1 MSSIIE
7 QAILDA
13 TQIREAALKTA
24 ENQIIEKYSV
34 EIKEAMSSILEQED
48 GEEMAAAVEVEDE
61 VPEEVVAAP
70 MADMKLCPCPDEEE
84 ETTITLDLEALKDLA
99 GEAEEE
105 GDMGEPADQD
115 ELVDALMEAYQ
126 GGDSMDEKG
135 LTEVGCEE
143 KDLEEMITMVDE
155 EDEKVDELY
164 ALADDPKTGAPLEP
178 SKEEESDEDTELT
191 EAEIREMI
199 TDVLAEELTV
209 DITDGDFTGWAG
221 RPEIDR
227 QRQEMIGLAR
237 LADTQ
242 RQAELQDLQAGMEKL
257 AGVNESLRAKN
268 NVLAKTVEA
277 LKFKLDELTVANAK
291 LALQNEVHMNESLNR
306 RQKSQIVESIREAT
320 SVKDA
325 KVIHEVLQSSAGA
338 SNSKSRESLNEAIS
352 RPSHTIPRRE
362 IKTNA
367 VESDLRNR
375 FQTLAGIN
383 KN

>member
-48 GEEMAAAVEVEDE
+48 GEEMAAAEVEDE

-126 GGDSMDEKG
+126 GGDIMDEAHCG
-135 LTEVGCEE
+135 TMSEE
-143 KDLEEMITMVDE
+143 DLEEMITMVDE
-155 EDEKVDELY
+155 EEKLDELY
-164 ALADDPKTGAPLEP
+164 ADTDGGFTEDPPADPPK
-178 SKEEESDEDTELT
+178 KEEEDPELT

-209 DITDGDFTGWAG
+209 DITDGDFTGYAG

-227 QRQEMIGLAR
+227 QRQEMINLAR
-237 LADTQ
+237 LADTE
-242 RQAELQDLQAGMEKL
+242 RQVELEDLQAGMEKL
-257 AGVNESLRAKN
+257 AGVNESLQAKN
-268 NVLAKTVEA
+268 DVLAKTVEA
-277 LKFKLDELTVANAK
+277 LKSKLDELTVANAK

-320 SVKDA
+320 SVQDA

>member
-48 GEEMAAAVEVEDE
+48 GEEMAAAEVEDE

-126 GGDSMDEKG
+126 GGDIMDEASCG
-135 LTEVGCEE
+135 TMSEE
-143 KDLEEMITMVDE
+143 DLEEMITMVDE
-155 EDEKVDELY
+155 EEEKLDELY
-164 ALADDPKTGAPLEP
+164 ADTDGGFTEDPPADPPK
-178 SKEEESDEDTELT
+178 KEEEDPELT

-237 LADTQ
+237 LADTE

-257 AGVNESLRAKN
+257 AGVNESLQAKN
-268 NVLAKTVEA
+268 DVLAKTVEA
-277 LKFKLDELTVANAK
+277 LKSKLDELTVANAK

>member
-48 GEEMAAAVEVEDE
+48 GEEMAAAEVEDE

-70 MADMKLCPCPDEEE
+70 MADMKLCPCPDEEQ

-126 GGDSMDEKG
+126 GGDIMDEDRCG
-135 LTEVGCEE
+135 TVREE
-143 KDLEEMITMVDE
+143 DLEEMITMVDE
-155 EDEKVDELY
+155 EEEKLEELY
-164 ALADDPKTGAPLEP
+164 ADTDGGFTEDPPADPPK
-178 SKEEESDEDTELT
+178 KEEEDPELT

-237 LADTQ
+237 LADTE
-242 RQAELQDLQAGMEKL
+242 RQAELEDLQAGMEKL
-257 AGVNESLRAKN
+257 AGVNESLQAKN
-268 NVLAKTVEA
+268 DVLAKTVEA
-277 LKFKLDELTVANAK
+277 LKSKLDELTVANAK

>member
-48 GEEMAAAVEVEDE
+48 GEEMAAAEVEDE
-61 VPEEVVAAP
+61 VPEEITAAP
-70 MADMKLCPCPDEEE
+70 MADMKLCPCPDEEA
-84 ETTITLDLEALKDLA
+84 ETTITLDLVALKDLA
-99 GEAEEE
+99 DEAEKE

-115 ELVDALMEAYQ
+115 ELVDALMEAYM

-135 LTEVGCEE
+135 LTEE
-143 KDLEEMITMVDE
+143 DLEEMITMVDE
-155 EDEKVDELY
+155 EEEKLDELY
-164 ALADDPKTGAPLEP
+164 ADTDGGFTEDPPADPPK
-178 SKEEESDEDTELT
+178 KEEEDPELT

-237 LADTQ
+237 LADTE
-242 RQAELQDLQAGMEKL
+242 RQAELEDLQAGMEKL
-257 AGVNESLRAKN
+257 AGVNESLQAKN
-268 NVLAKTVEA
+268 DVLAKTVEA
-277 LKFKLDELTVANAK
+277 LKSKLDELTVANAK

-320 SVKDA
+320 SVQDA

>member
-1 MSSIIE
+1 
-7 QAILDA
+7 
-13 TQIREAALKTA
+13 
-24 ENQIIEKYSV
+24 
-34 EIKEAMSSILEQED
+34 
-48 GEEMAAAVEVEDE
+48 
-61 VPEEVVAAP
+61 
-70 MADMKLCPCPDEEE
+70 
-84 ETTITLDLEALKDLA
+84 
-99 GEAEEE
+99 
-105 GDMGEPADQD
+105 
-115 ELVDALMEAYQ
+115 
-126 GGDSMDEKG
+126 
-135 LTEVGCEE
+135 
-143 KDLEEMITMVDE
+143 
-155 EDEKVDELY
+155 
-164 ALADDPKTGAPLEP
+164 
-178 SKEEESDEDTELT
+178 
-191 EAEIREMI
+191 MI

-237 LADTQ
+237 LADTE

-257 AGVNESLRAKN
+257 AGVNESLQAKN
-268 NVLAKTVEA
+268 DVLAKTVEA
-277 LKFKLDELTVANAK
+277 LKSKLDELTVANAK

-320 SVKDA
+320 SVQDA

-338 SNSKSRESLNEAIS
+338 SNSKSHESLNEAIS

>member
-34 EIKEAMSSILEQED
+34 EIKEAMSSILEQEE
-48 GEEMAAAVEVEDE
+48 GEEMAAAEVEDE
-61 VPEEVVAAP
+61 APPEITQAAV
-70 MADMKLCPCPDEEE
+70 ADMKLCPCPDEETE
-84 ETTITLDLEALKDLA
+84 KTITLDLAALKDLA

-126 GGDSMDEKG
+126 GGAIMDEG
-135 LTEVGCEE
+135 DCGTVSEE
-143 KDLEEMITMVDE
+143 DLEEMITMVDE
-155 EDEKVDELY
+155 EEKLDELY
-164 ALADDPKTGAPLEP
+164 ADTDGGFTEDPPADPPK
-178 SKEEESDEDTELT
+178 KEEEDPELT

-237 LADTQ
+237 LADTE

-257 AGVNESLRAKN
+257 AGVNESLQAKN
-268 NVLAKTVEA
+268 DVLAKTVEA
-277 LKFKLDELTVANAK
+277 LKSKLDELTVANAK

-320 SVKDA
+320 SVQDA

>member
-70 MADMKLCPCPDEEE
+70 MADMKLCPCPDEEV
-84 ETTITLDLEALKDLA
+84 ETEMVIDMGDLQSLA
-99 GEAEEE
+99 SSMAGDAEEQ
-105 GDMGEPADQD
+105 A
-115 ELVDALMEAYQ
+115 LDAVMEAYQ
-126 GGDSMDEKG
+126 GGDIMDESSCG
-135 LTEVGCEE
+135 SVSEE
-143 KDLEEMITMVDE
+143 DLEEMITMVDE
-155 EDEKVDELY
+155 EEEKVDELY
-164 ALADDPKTGAPLEP
+164 ALAHEPEDTGAPLEP

-237 LADTQ
+237 LADTE
-242 RQAELQDLQAGMEKL
+242 RQAELEDLQAGMEKL
-257 AGVNESLRAKN
+257 AGVNESLQAKN
-268 NVLAKTVEA
+268 DVLAKTVQA
-277 LKFKLDELTVANAK
+277 LKSKLDELTVANAK

>member
-48 GEEMAAAVEVEDE
+48 GEEMAAAEVEDE

-115 ELVDALMEAYQ
+115 ELVDALMEAYM

-164 ALADDPKTGAPLEP
+164 ALADDPKTGEPLEP
-178 SKEEESDEDTELT
+178 STEDESDEDTELT

-237 LADTQ
+237 LADTE

-257 AGVNESLRAKN
+257 AGVNESLQAKN
-268 NVLAKTVEA
+268 DVLAKTVEA
-277 LKFKLDELTVANAK
+277 LKSKLDELTVANAK

>member
-48 GEEMAAAVEVEDE
+48 GEEMAAAEVEDE

-70 MADMKLCPCPDEEE
+70 MADMKLCPCPDEEQ

-126 GGDSMDEKG
+126 GGDIMDEDRCG
-135 LTEVGCEE
+135 TVREE
-143 KDLEEMITMVDE
+143 DLEEMITMVDE
-155 EDEKVDELY
+155 EEEKLEELY
-164 ALADDPKTGAPLEP
+164 ADTDGGFTEDPPADPPK
-178 SKEEESDEDTELT
+178 KEEEDPELT

-237 LADTQ
+237 LADTE
-242 RQAELQDLQAGMEKL
+242 RQAELEDLQAGMEKL
-257 AGVNESLRAKN
+257 AGVNESLQAKN
-268 NVLAKTVEA
+268 DVLAKTVEA
-277 LKFKLDELTVANAK
+277 LKSKLDELTVANAK

-320 SVKDA
+320 SVQDA

>member
-48 GEEMAAAVEVEDE
+48 GEEMAAAEVEDE

-126 GGDSMDEKG
+126 GGDIMDEAHCG
-135 LTEVGCEE
+135 TMSEE
-143 KDLEEMITMVDE
+143 DLEEMITMVDE
-155 EDEKVDELY
+155 EEKLDELY
-164 ALADDPKTGAPLEP
+164 ADSDGGFTEDPPADPPK
-178 SKEEESDEDTELT
+178 KEEEDPELT

-209 DITDGDFTGWAG
+209 DITDGDFTGQVA

-227 QRQEMIGLAR
+227 QRQEMINLAR
-237 LADTQ
+237 LADTE
-242 RQAELQDLQAGMEKL
+242 RQVELEDLQAGMEKL
-257 AGVNESLRAKN
+257 AGVNESLQAKN
-268 NVLAKTVEA
+268 DVLAKTVEA
-277 LKFKLDELTVANAK
+277 LKSKLDELTVANAK

-320 SVKDA
+320 SVQDA

>member
-61 VPEEVVAAP
+61 VPEEISTAP
-70 MADMKLCPCPDEEE
+70 MADMKLCPCPDEEA
-84 ETTITLDLEALKDLA
+84 ETTITLDLEALKGLA
-99 GEAEEE
+99 SEAEEE
-105 GDMGEPADQD
+105 GRMGKPADQD
-115 ELVDALMEAYQ
+115 ELVDAIMEAYQ
-126 GGDSMDEKG
+126 GGDIMDEASCG
-135 LTEVGCEE
+135 TMSEE
-143 KDLEEMITMVDE
+143 DLEEMITMVDE

-164 ALADDPKTGAPLEP
+164 ALAREPEDTGAPLEP
-178 SKEEESDEDTELT
+178 SEEDESDEDTELT

-209 DITDGDFTGWAG
+209 DITEGDFTGWSG

-227 QRQEMIGLAR
+227 QRQEMINLAR
-237 LADTQ
+237 LADTE
-242 RQAELQDLQAGMEKL
+242 RQAELEDLQAGMEKL
-257 AGVNESLRAKN
+257 AGVNESLQAKN
-268 NVLAKTVEA
+268 DVLAKTVEA
-277 LKFKLDELTVANAK
+277 LKSKLDELTVANAK

>member
-34 EIKEAMSSILEQED
+34 EIKEAMSSILEQEE
-48 GEEMAAAVEVEDE
+48 GEEMAAAEEVEDE
-61 VPEEVVAAP
+61 APPEITQASVADTE
-70 MADMKLCPCPDEEE
+70 MCPCPDEEV
-84 ETTITLDLEALKDLA
+84 ETEMLIDLGDLQKLA
-99 GEAEEE
+99 ASMTDDAEEQ
-105 GDMGEPADQD
+105 A
-115 ELVDALMEAYQ
+115 LDAVMEAYQ
-126 GGDSMDEKG
+126 GGDIMDEASCG
-135 LTEVGCEE
+135 TVSEE
-143 KDLEEMITMVDE
+143 DLEEMITMVDE
-155 EDEKVDELY
+155 EEEKLEELY
-164 ALADDPKTGAPLEP
+164 ADSDGGFTEDPPAAPP
-178 SKEEESDEDTELT
+178 EEEEPELT

-237 LADTQ
+237 LADTE
-242 RQAELQDLQAGMEKL
+242 RQAELEDLQAGMEKL
-257 AGVNESLRAKN
+257 AGVNESLQAKN
-268 NVLAKTVEA
+268 DVLAKTVEA
-277 LKFKLDELTVANAK
+277 LKSKLDELTVANAK

>member
-48 GEEMAAAVEVEDE
+48 GEEMAAAEVEDE

-115 ELVDALMEAYQ
+115 ELVDAIMEAYQ
-126 GGDSMDEKG
+126 GAAIMDEDRCD
-135 LTEVGCEE
+135 TVSEE
-143 KDLEEMITMVDE
+143 DLEEMITMVDE
-155 EDEKVDELY
+155 EEEKLEELY
-164 ALADDPKTGAPLEP
+164 ADSDGGFTEDPPAAPP
-178 SKEEESDEDTELT
+178 EEEEPELT

-237 LADTQ
+237 LADTE

-257 AGVNESLRAKN
+257 AGVNESLQAKN
-268 NVLAKTVEA
+268 DVLAKTVEA
-277 LKFKLDELTVANAK
+277 LKSKLDELTVANAK

-320 SVKDA
+320 SVQDA

-338 SNSKSRESLNEAIS
+338 SNSKSHESLNEAIS

>member
-48 GEEMAAAVEVEDE
+48 GEEMPAAEVEDE

-126 GGDSMDEKG
+126 GGDIMDEAHCG
-135 LTEVGCEE
+135 TMSEE
-143 KDLEEMITMVDE
+143 DLEEMITMVDE
-155 EDEKVDELY
+155 EEKLDELY
-164 ALADDPKTGAPLEP
+164 ADTDGGFTEDPPADPPK
-178 SKEEESDEDTELT
+178 KEEEDPELT

-209 DITDGDFTGWAG
+209 DITDGDFTGYAG

-227 QRQEMIGLAR
+227 QRQEMINLAR
-237 LADTQ
+237 LADTE
-242 RQAELQDLQAGMEKL
+242 RQVELEDLQAGMEKL
-257 AGVNESLRAKN
+257 AGVNESLQAKN
-268 NVLAKTVEA
+268 DVLAKTVEA
-277 LKFKLDELTVANAK
+277 LKSKLDELTVANAK

-320 SVKDA
+320 SVQDA

>member
-48 GEEMAAAVEVEDE
+48 GEEMPAAEEVEDE
-61 VPEEVVAAP
+61 APPEITQASVADTK
-70 MADMKLCPCPDEEE
+70 MCPCPDEEV
-84 ETTITLDLEALKDLA
+84 ETEMIIDMGDLQSLA
-99 GEAEEE
+99 SSMTDDAEEQ
-105 GDMGEPADQD
+105 A
-115 ELVDALMEAYQ
+115 LDAVMEAYK
-126 GGDSMDEKG
+126 GGDIMDEG
-135 LTEVGCEE
+135 SCGSVSEE
-143 KDLEEMITMVDE
+143 DLEEMITMVDE
-155 EDEKVDELY
+155 EEKLDELY
-164 ALADDPKTGAPLEP
+164 ADTDGGFTEDPPADPPKKEKEDP
-178 SKEEESDEDTELT
+178 ELT

-221 RPEIDR
+221 RPEVDR

-237 LADTQ
+237 LADTE
-242 RQAELQDLQAGMEKL
+242 RQAELEDLQAGMEKL
-257 AGVNESLRAKN
+257 AGVNESLQAKN
-268 NVLAKTVEA
+268 DVLAKTVEA
-277 LKFKLDELTVANAK
+277 LKSKLDELTVANAK

-320 SVKDA
+320 SVQDA

>member
-48 GEEMAAAVEVEDE
+48 GEEMAAAEVEDE
-61 VPEEVVAAP
+61 VPEEITAAP

-126 GGDSMDEKG
+126 GGDIMDEG
-135 LTEVGCEE
+135 SCGSVSEE
-143 KDLEEMITMVDE
+143 DLEEMITMVDE
-155 EDEKVDELY
+155 EEKLDELY
-164 ALADDPKTGAPLEP
+164 ADSDGGFTEDPPADPPK
-178 SKEEESDEDTELT
+178 KEEEDPELT

-209 DITDGDFTGWAG
+209 DITDGDFTGYAG

-227 QRQEMIGLAR
+227 QRQEMINLAR
-237 LADTQ
+237 LADTE
-242 RQAELQDLQAGMEKL
+242 RQVELEDLQAGMEKL
-257 AGVNESLRAKN
+257 AGVNESLQAKN
-268 NVLAKTVEA
+268 DVLAKTVEA
-277 LKFKLDELTVANAK
+277 LKSKLDELTVANAK

-320 SVKDA
+320 SVQDA

>member
-48 GEEMAAAVEVEDE
+48 GEEMAAAEVEDE
-61 VPEEVVAAP
+61 VPEEIVAAP

-126 GGDSMDEKG
+126 GGDIMDEASCG
-135 LTEVGCEE
+135 TMSEE
-143 KDLEEMITMVDE
+143 DLEEMITMVDE
-155 EDEKVDELY
+155 EEEKLEELY
-164 ALADDPKTGAPLEP
+164 ADTDGGFTEDPPKKE
-178 SKEEESDEDTELT
+178 KEEDPELT

-237 LADTQ
+237 LADTE

-257 AGVNESLRAKN
+257 AGVNESLQAKN
-268 NVLAKTVEA
+268 DVLAKTVEA
-277 LKFKLDELTVANAK
+277 LKSKLDELTVANAK

>member
-1 MSSIIE
+1 
-7 QAILDA
+7 
-13 TQIREAALKTA
+13 
-24 ENQIIEKYSV
+24 
-34 EIKEAMSSILEQED
+34 
-48 GEEMAAAVEVEDE
+48 
-61 VPEEVVAAP
+61 
-70 MADMKLCPCPDEEE
+70 
-84 ETTITLDLEALKDLA
+84 
-99 GEAEEE
+99 
-105 GDMGEPADQD
+105 MGEPADQD

-126 GGDSMDEKG
+126 GGDIMDEASCG
-135 LTEVGCEE
+135 TMSEE
-143 KDLEEMITMVDE
+143 DLEEMITMVDE
-155 EDEKVDELY
+155 EEEKLEELY
-164 ALADDPKTGAPLEP
+164 ADTDGGFTEDPPKKE
-178 SKEEESDEDTELT
+178 KEEDPELT

-237 LADTQ
+237 LADTE

-257 AGVNESLRAKN
+257 AGVNESLQAKN
-268 NVLAKTVEA
+268 DVLAKTVEA
-277 LKFKLDELTVANAK
+277 LKSKLDELTVTNAK
-291 LALQNEVHMNESLNR
+291 LTLQNEVRMNESLNR

>member
-48 GEEMAAAVEVEDE
+48 GEEMAAAEVEDE
-61 VPEEVVAAP
+61 APPEITQAAV
-70 MADMKLCPCPDEEE
+70 ADMKLCPCPDEEE
-84 ETTITLDLEALKDLA
+84 EKTITLDLVALKDLA
-99 GEAEEE
+99 DEAEEE
-105 GDMGEPADQD
+105 GDMGKPAPQE
-115 ELVDALMEAYQ
+115 ELVDAIMEAYK
-126 GGDSMDEKG
+126 GGNLGELDEDDCRPKP
-135 LTEVGCEE
+135 TNEE
-143 KDLEEMITMVDE
+143 DLEEMITMADE
-155 EDEKVDELY
+155 EEEKLDELY
-164 ALADDPKTGAPLEP
+164 ADTDGGFTEDPPADPP
-178 SKEEESDEDTELT
+178 KEEEEDTELT

-237 LADTQ
+237 LADTE
-242 RQAELQDLQAGMEKL
+242 RQAELQDLQTGMEKL
-257 AGVNESLRAKN
+257 AGVNESLQAKN
-268 NVLAKTVEA
+268 DVLAKTVEA
-277 LKFKLDELTVANAK
+277 LKSKLDELTVANAK
-291 LALQNEVHMNESLNR
+291 LALQNEVLTNDSLNG
-306 RQKSQIVESIREAT
+306 RQKSHIAESIRKAT

-325 KVIHEVLQSSAGA
+325 KVIYEVLQSSAG
-338 SNSKSRESLNEAIS
+338 SSDSKSRESLNEVIS

-362 IKTNA
+362 IKTNP

-375 FQTLAGIN
+375 FQLLAGIN
-383 KN
+383 NN

>member
-48 GEEMAAAVEVEDE
+48 GEEMAAAEVEDE

-105 GDMGEPADQD
+105 GDMGTPADQD
-115 ELVDALMEAYQ
+115 ELVDAIMEAYQ
-126 GGDSMDEKG
+126 GAAIMDEDRCD
-135 LTEVGCEE
+135 TVSEE
-143 KDLEEMITMVDE
+143 DLEEMITMVDE
-155 EDEKVDELY
+155 EEEKLEELY
-164 ALADDPKTGAPLEP
+164 ADSDGGFTEDPPAAPP
-178 SKEEESDEDTELT
+178 EEEEPELT

-209 DITDGDFTGWAG
+209 DITEGDFTGWAG

-237 LADTQ
+237 LADTE

-257 AGVNESLRAKN
+257 AGVNESLQAKN
-268 NVLAKTVEA
+268 DVLAKTVEA
-277 LKFKLDELTVANAK
+277 LKSKLDELTVANAK

-320 SVKDA
+320 SVQDA

>member
-48 GEEMAAAVEVEDE
+48 GEEMAAAEVEDE
-61 VPEEVVAAP
+61 VPEEITAAP

-126 GGDSMDEKG
+126 GAAIMDEDHCG
-135 LTEVGCEE
+135 TMREE
-143 KDLEEMITMVDE
+143 DLEEMITMVDE
-155 EDEKVDELY
+155 EEEKLKELY
-164 ALADDPKTGAPLEP
+164 ADSDGGFTEDPPADPPK
-178 SKEEESDEDTELT
+178 KEEEDPELT

-237 LADTQ
+237 LADTE
-242 RQAELQDLQAGMEKL
+242 RQAELEDLQAGMEKL
-257 AGVNESLRAKN
+257 AGVNESLQAKN
-268 NVLAKTVEA
+268 DVLAKTVEA
-277 LKFKLDELTVANAK
+277 LKSKLDELTVANAK

-320 SVKDA
+320 SVQDA

>member
-61 VPEEVVAAP
+61 VPDEIAAAP

-84 ETTITLDLEALKDLA
+84 ETTITLDLDALKDLA
-99 GEAEEE
+99 DEAEKE
-105 GDMGEPADQD
+105 GDMGKPAPQE
-115 ELVDALMEAYQ
+115 ELVDAIMEAYK
-126 GGDSMDEKG
+126 GGNLDELDEDHCRPKP
-135 LTEVGCEE
+135 TNEE
-143 KDLEEMITMVDE
+143 DLEEMITMVDE
-155 EDEKVDELY
+155 EEKLNELTPEVDEPHT
-164 ALADDPKTGAPLEP
+164 AKGRHDKTRKEAVDP
-178 SKEEESDEDTELT
+178 ELT

-257 AGVNESLRAKN
+257 AGVNESLQAKN
-268 NVLAKTVEA
+268 DVLAKTVEA
-277 LKFKLDELTVANAK
+277 LKSKLDELTVANAK

-320 SVKDA
+320 SVQDA

>member
-48 GEEMAAAVEVEDE
+48 GEEMAAAEVEDE

-84 ETTITLDLEALKDLA
+84 ETTITLDLVALKDLA
-99 GEAEEE
+99 DEAEKE

-115 ELVDALMEAYQ
+115 ELVDALMEAYM

-135 LTEVGCEE
+135 LTEE
-143 KDLEEMITMVDE
+143 DLEEMITMVDE
-155 EDEKVDELY
+155 EEEKLDELY
-164 ALADDPKTGAPLEP
+164 ADTDGGFTEDPPADPPK
-178 SKEEESDEDTELT
+178 KEEEDPELT

-209 DITDGDFTGWAG
+209 DITDGDFTGYAG

-227 QRQEMIGLAR
+227 QRQEMINLAR
-237 LADTQ
+237 LADTE
-242 RQAELQDLQAGMEKL
+242 RQVELEDLQAGMEKL
-257 AGVNESLRAKN
+257 AGVNESLQAKN
-268 NVLAKTVEA
+268 DVLAKTVEA
-277 LKFKLDELTVANAK
+277 LKSKLDELTVANAK

-320 SVKDA
+320 SVQDA

>member
-34 EIKEAMSSILEQED
+34 EIKEAMSSILEQEE
-48 GEEMAAAVEVEDE
+48 GEEMAAAEVEDE
-61 VPEEVVAAP
+61 APPEITQAAV
-70 MADMKLCPCPDEEE
+70 ADMKLCPCPDEEE
-84 ETTITLDLEALKDLA
+84 EKTITLDLVALKDLA
-99 GEAEEE
+99 DEAEEE
-105 GDMGEPADQD
+105 GDMGKPAPQED
-115 ELVDALMEAYQ
+115 LVDAIMEAYQ
-126 GGDSMDEKG
+126 GAAIMDEDRCD
-135 LTEVGCEE
+135 TVSEE
-143 KDLEEMITMVDE
+143 DLEEMITMVDE

-164 ALADDPKTGAPLEP
+164 ALAHDPDVGPPLEP
-178 SKEEESDEDTELT
+178 SEEEESDEDTELT

-237 LADTQ
+237 LADTE

-257 AGVNESLRAKN
+257 AGVNESLQAKN
-268 NVLAKTVEA
+268 DVLAKTVEA
-277 LKFKLDELTVANAK
+277 LKSKLDELTVANAK

-320 SVKDA
+320 SVQDA

>member
-48 GEEMAAAVEVEDE
+48 GEEMPAAEEVEDE
-61 VPEEVVAAP
+61 APPEITQASVADTK
-70 MADMKLCPCPDEEE
+70 MCPCPDEEV
-84 ETTITLDLEALKDLA
+84 ETEMIIDMGDLQSLA
-99 GEAEEE
+99 SSMTDDAEEQ
-105 GDMGEPADQD
+105 A
-115 ELVDALMEAYQ
+115 LDAVMEAYK
-126 GGDSMDEKG
+126 GGDIMDEG
-135 LTEVGCEE
+135 SCGSVSEE
-143 KDLEEMITMVDE
+143 DLEEMITMVDE

-164 ALADDPKTGAPLEP
+164 ALADDPKTGEPLEP
-178 SKEEESDEDTELT
+178 SKEDESDDDTELT

-237 LADTQ
+237 LADTE
-242 RQAELQDLQAGMEKL
+242 RQAELEDLQAGMEKL
-257 AGVNESLRAKN
+257 AGVNESLQAKN
-268 NVLAKTVEA
+268 DVLAKTVEA
-277 LKFKLDELTVANAK
+277 LKSKLDELTVANAK

-320 SVKDA
+320 SVQDA

>member
-48 GEEMAAAVEVEDE
+48 GEEMAAAEVEDE

-126 GGDSMDEKG
+126 GGDIMDEASCG
-135 LTEVGCEE
+135 TVSEE
-143 KDLEEMITMVDE
+143 DLEEMITMVDE
-155 EDEKVDELY
+155 EEEKLDELY
-164 ALADDPKTGAPLEP
+164 ADTDGGFTEDPPADPPK
-178 SKEEESDEDTELT
+178 KEEEDPELT

-237 LADTQ
+237 LADTE
-242 RQAELQDLQAGMEKL
+242 RQAELEDLQAGMEKL
-257 AGVNESLRAKN
+257 AGVNESLQAKN
-268 NVLAKTVEA
+268 DVLAKTVEA
-277 LKFKLDELTVANAK
+277 LKSKLDELTVANAK

-320 SVKDA
+320 SVQDA

-338 SNSKSRESLNEAIS
+338 SNSKSRESLNEVIS

>member
-48 GEEMAAAVEVEDE
+48 GEEMAAAEVEDE

-135 LTEVGCEE
+135 LTEE
-143 KDLEEMITMVDE
+143 DLEEMITMVDE
-155 EDEKVDELY
+155 EEKLDELY
-164 ALADDPKTGAPLEP
+164 ADTDGGFTEDPPAAPP
-178 SKEEESDEDTELT
+178 EEEEEPELT

-237 LADTQ
+237 LADTE
-242 RQAELQDLQAGMEKL
+242 RQAELEDLQAGMEKL
-257 AGVNESLRAKN
+257 AGVNESLQAKN
-268 NVLAKTVEA
+268 DVLAKTVEA
-277 LKFKLDELTVANAK
+277 LKSKLDELTVANAK

>member
-48 GEEMAAAVEVEDE
+48 GEEMAAAEVEDE

-70 MADMKLCPCPDEEE
+70 MADMKLCPCPDEEQ

-126 GGDSMDEKG
+126 GGDIMDEDRCG
-135 LTEVGCEE
+135 TVREE
-143 KDLEEMITMVDE
+143 DLEEMITMVDE
-155 EDEKVDELY
+155 EEEKLEELY
-164 ALADDPKTGAPLEP
+164 ADTDGGFTEDPPADPPK
-178 SKEEESDEDTELT
+178 KEEEDPELT

-237 LADTQ
+237 LADTE
-242 RQAELQDLQAGMEKL
+242 RQAELEDLQAGMEKL
-257 AGVNESLRAKN
+257 AGVNESLQAKN
-268 NVLAKTVEA
+268 DVLAKTVEA
-277 LKFKLDELTVANAK
+277 LKSKLDELTVANAK

-320 SVKDA
+320 SVQDA

-338 SNSKSRESLNEAIS
+338 SNSKSRESLNEVIS

>member
-1 MSSIIE
+1 MTDDAEE
-7 QAILDA
+7 QALDA
-13 TQIREAALKTA
+13 
-24 ENQIIEKYSV
+24 V
-34 EIKEAMSSILEQED
+34 
-48 GEEMAAAVEVEDE
+48 
-61 VPEEVVAAP
+61 
-70 MADMKLCPCPDEEE
+70 
-84 ETTITLDLEALKDLA
+84 
-99 GEAEEE
+99 
-105 GDMGEPADQD
+105 
-115 ELVDALMEAYQ
+115 MEAYQ
-126 GGDSMDEKG
+126 GGDIMDEAHCG
-135 LTEVGCEE
+135 TMSEE
-143 KDLEEMITMVDE
+143 DLEEMITMVDE
-155 EDEKVDELY
+155 EEEKLEELY
-164 ALADDPKTGAPLEP
+164 ADTDGGFTEDPPADPPK
-178 SKEEESDEDTELT
+178 KEEEDPELT

-209 DITDGDFTGWAG
+209 DITDGDFTGQVA

-227 QRQEMIGLAR
+227 QRQEMINLAR
-237 LADTQ
+237 LADTE
-242 RQAELQDLQAGMEKL
+242 RQVELEDLQAGMEKL
-257 AGVNESLRAKN
+257 AGVNESLQAKN
-268 NVLAKTVEA
+268 DVLAKTVEA
-277 LKFKLDELTVANAK
+277 LKSKLDELTVANAK

-320 SVKDA
+320 SVQDA